1 MASKKTNFIHM
12 KTSNIIFL
20 SVAILIFISLTS
32 LSLRARYNLK
42 NKIEETTVTNHHDY
56 TDFSRINSNGNISL
70 KISKAKTFSI
80 KSEASEQNLLE
91 TLKFSQTRNQLDIHY
106 SNDKKIHL
114 EIELPSLE
122 FLQLKNQSKASIIA
136 FEGDKM
142 ELVADGRYLSLSE
155 NKITNMIIAAT
166 EDALITCN
174 ENVFNQL
181 NLDLNNSSKL
191 TFKNGTITTVNG
203 DIKDTAHVFISCS
216 GAKINLNIEEKAS
229 FRKK

>member
-1 MASKKTNFIHM
+1 MATKKTNFIHM

-20 SVAILIFISLTS
+20 SAVILIFISLTS
-32 LSLRARYNLK
+32 LSLRARYNIK
-42 NKIEETTVTNHHDY
+42 HVDETTVTNHHDY
-56 TDFSRINSNGNISL
+56 ANFNRINSNGNISL

-80 KSEASEQNLLE
+80 KSEVSGQESLE
-91 TLKFSQTRNQLDIHY
+91 TLTFSQTKNQLDIQY

-142 ELVADGRYLSLSE
+142 ELVADGRYLSLRE
-155 NKITNMIIAAT
+155 NKITNMTIAAT
-166 EDALITCN
+166 DNARITCN
-174 ENVFNQL
+174 KNVFNQL
-181 NLDLNNSSKL
+181 NLDLSNSSKL
-191 TFKNGTITTVNG
+191 TFKNGDISTING

-216 GAKINLNIEEKAS
+216 GAKININIEEKAS